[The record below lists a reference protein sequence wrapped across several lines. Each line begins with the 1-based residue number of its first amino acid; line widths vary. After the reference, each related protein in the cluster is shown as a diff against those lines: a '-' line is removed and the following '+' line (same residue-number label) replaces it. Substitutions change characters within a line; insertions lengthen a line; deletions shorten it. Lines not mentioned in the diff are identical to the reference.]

1 MKKNNV
7 VTLFPEIIKN
17 NIETIKFLNNL
28 LNDKEKNMYYNMS
41 EISFFEASMVTFFH
55 SINMQ
60 LFETHETIFYNEIN
74 KAIENFFL
82 RNKYADKF
90 NSKYI
95 GKNLEDIY
103 RTYIEF
109 TEIKKSDEA
118 GFYRIENKLE
128 EKNLI
133 DFTDD
138 LQIDFISSIA
148 ELANNSHE
156 HGRTDKAYFCGQYY
170 PRISQLSFAISNL
183 GITINE
189 NVTNKKPN
197 LSNKKC
203 LDWIFKKGTTT
214 RKDGTSGGQGLYEL
228 KKIVNN
234 LKGNITVISGYDYYN
249 IDNEGKT
256 EYNRLGNKYKGTTFI
271 IDIFYNREE
280 KYDNQY

>member
-1 MKKNNV
+1 MKNNN
-7 VTLFPEIIKN
+7 TAIIFPEIIKN
-17 NIETIKFLNNL
+17 NIETIEFLNNL

-60 LFETHETIFYNEIN
+60 LYETHENIFYDKIN
-74 KAIENFFL
+74 KEIETFFL
-82 RNKYADKF
+82 RNKYAVKF

-103 RTYIEF
+103 ETYIEF
-109 TEIKKSDEA
+109 TEIKKSEDA
-118 GFYRIENKLE
+118 GFYIIEKKLE
-128 EKNLI
+128 EKKLI

-138 LQIDFISSIA
+138 LQTALISSIA

-156 HGRTDKAYFCGQYY
+156 HGGIDKAYFCGQYY
-170 PRISQLSFAISNL
+170 PKISQLSFAISNL

-189 NVTNKKPN
+189 NVTNRKPDLPN
-197 LSNKKC
+197 EGC
-203 LDWIFKKGTTT
+203 LDWIFKEGTTT

-249 IDNEGKT
+249 IDNKGKT
-256 EYNRLGNKYKGTTFI
+256 GYNRLDNKYKGTTFI
-271 IDIFYNREE
+271 IDIFYSREE
-280 KYDNQY
+280 KNDN